1 MFHFRR
7 KEMTANPIADYN
19 AILSRYAPQIGE
31 INDKVNA
38 ELERR
43 RILYG
48 GAVTRT
54 FLRPSILTTAQ
65 FSKLER
71 ACNVLI
77 RAVNTILDNIYD
89 GSVEKM
95 GSSLGIA
102 PEELEITRLDPGYE
116 LLVAINRMDAFVEGD
131 SLTFLEFNC
140 DSPAGI
146 AYADELGEVLRKTP
160 FFAEFEKRHP
170 VRGFSGRAA
179 LLDAFVRIYRQWGG
193 TDPMRIAIVDWKDV
207 ATSPE
212 FDIFQAYFE
221 HNGVPCIVADPR
233 DAAFDGGTLTFDG
246 VPVNFVYK
254 RVITGELLNKRDEVK
269 PLLDA
274 YRARAACFANSFRS
288 RLADNKVIFSLLT
301 DQAFADRFSR
311 EEREI
316 AAETIPWTRRVA
328 DTRTLVGDA
337 EVDLLEY
344 IRRHREELV
353 MKPNTDYGGRNVYIG
368 AEVDSG
374 EWDDVIE
381 QALRGDWVVQRKV
394 RIPEEPFPV
403 ITDEG
408 LTFEPRRVNINP
420 FALGGRYGG
429 CASRLSTE
437 SIINVRVGG
446 GAVPL
451 FVVEA

>member
-1 MFHFRR
+1 
-7 KEMTANPIADYN
+7 MTTDPIADYN
-19 AILSRYAPQIGE
+19 DILSRYEPQIGE
-31 INDKVNA
+31 INERVNA

-48 GAVTRT
+48 GEVTRT
-54 FLRPSILTTAQ
+54 FLRPSILTVEQ
-65 FSKLER
+65 FTKLER

-77 RAVNTILDNIYD
+77 RAVNTILNNIYD

-95 GSSLGIA
+95 GLSLGIA
-102 PEELEITRLDPGYE
+102 PEELEITTLDPGYE

-131 SLTFLEFNC
+131 ALTFLEFNC

-146 AYADELGEVLRKTP
+146 AYADEMAEILRKTP
-160 FFAEFEKRHP
+160 FFAEFEKRYA

-212 FDIFQAYFE
+212 FDILQAYFE

-233 DAAFDGGTLTFDG
+233 DAAFDGSTLTFDG
-246 VPVNFVYK
+246 APVNFVYK
-254 RVITGELLNKRDEVK
+254 RVITGELLEKRDEVK

-288 RLADNKVIFSLLT
+288 RLADNKAIFSLLT
-301 DQAFADRFSR
+301 DRALVDRFSR
-311 EEREI
+311 EEREV
-316 AAETIPWTRRVA
+316 ASGTIPWTRRVA
-328 DTRTLVGDA
+328 DSRTFVGDA

-344 IRRHREELV
+344 MHRHRQELV

-374 EWDDVIE
+374 EWDGVIE

-394 RIPEEPFPV
+394 TIPEEPFPV
-403 ITDEG
+403 VTDEG
-408 LTFEPRRVNINP
+408 LSFEPRKVNINP

-429 CASRLSTE
+429 CVSRLSTE
-437 SIINVRVGG
+437 SIINVRMGG

-451 FVVEA
+451 FVVES